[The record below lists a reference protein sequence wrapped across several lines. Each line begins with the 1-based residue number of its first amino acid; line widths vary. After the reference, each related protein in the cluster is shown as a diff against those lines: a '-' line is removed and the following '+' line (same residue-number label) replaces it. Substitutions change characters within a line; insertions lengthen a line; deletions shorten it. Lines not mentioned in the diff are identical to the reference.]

1 MTVNFKFD
9 YVLNLHDRNK
19 YINLIEKDG
28 MKEEDAFNR
37 SLIKVNKYDIKS
49 INKSFNGLAIIMLK
63 NNTSSIITT
72 IEDYDEVIDVMQKAN
87 LALDIMRQERI
98 YIFDEFE
105 VDDDELNICE
115 FWESMKNKK

>member
-49 INKSFNGLAIIMLK
+49 INKSFNGLAIIMFK
-63 NNTSSIITT
+63 NNSSSIITT
-72 IEDYDEVIDVMQKAN
+72 IEDYDEVIDVIQKAN

>member
-49 INKSFNGLAIIMLK
+49 INKSFNGLAIIMFK
-63 NNTSSIITT
+63 NNSSSIITT
-72 IEDYDEVIDVMQKAN
+72 IEDYDEVIDVIQKAN
-87 LALDIMRQERI
+87 LALDIMSQERI